1 MKVFISWS
9 GDQSKKVAVALKNW
23 LPNVFQEIKVWMSEQ
38 DIQAGKAWGI
48 ELGKALRECKVGII
62 CLTPENLKSN
72 WMLFEAGALSTAMEN
87 SSVIPYRFQLKS
99 IDVGPP
105 LSLFQGVDAD
115 EEGTYK
121 LVKSINC
128 AFAEP
133 KFNDAS
139 LNKFFQKWW
148 EDLRVE
154 LDEAKIIVTNRKIR
168 TDRELLEEILN
179 IERQEG
185 IHDLSVRL
193 MQILTA
199 PNVSRVEVAPKEI
212 GGKQMK
218 TLALRI
224 TVKRK
229 IPKDEIPID
238 ELIPSSIFGML
249 TDVVEELDKASLKKE
264 Y

>member
-1 MKVFISWS
+1 MDVRARYPSR
-9 GDQSKKVAVALKNW
+9 
-23 LPNVFQEIKVWMSEQ
+23 
-38 DIQAGKAWGI
+38 KAWGI

-87 SSVIPYRFQLKS
+87 SRVIPYRFQLKGT
-99 IDVGPP
+99 DVGPP
-105 LSLFQGVDAD
+105 LSLIQGVDAD
-115 EEGTYK
+115 EEETYN

-168 TDRELLEEILN
+168 TDRELLEE
-179 IERQEG
+179 
-185 IHDLSVRL
+185 
-193 MQILTA
+193 
-199 PNVSRVEVAPKEI
+199 
-212 GGKQMK
+212 
-218 TLALRI
+218 
-224 TVKRK
+224 
-229 IPKDEIPID
+229 
-238 ELIPSSIFGML
+238 
-249 TDVVEELDKASLKKE
+249 
-264 Y
+264 